1 MLSDKITSLFSLLQ
15 CNNTDIARHAGCSS
29 SNISHLRTGNREPKP
44 ESRTISVFV
53 EGVYRYADYENLL
66 PVLCELCG
74 ANDLS
79 HDSVIP
85 ALTGW
90 LYDTDATF
98 LPPQT
103 SAPKSKLKKEL
114 RRQTFGEHLDAA
126 MTTLELTNSQLAT
139 FLNIDAS
146 LVSRYRSGIHSP
158 HGNENLSMELID
170 LLINRTK
177 HLGKTDE
184 MATLIGSDSLT
195 AEALSEWLYG
205 LSMED
210 STEFAQLLLRSLEEF
225 TPVQGLPFVAP
236 ELPPLDI
243 AERYWGT
250 DGLRNAVIRFLI
262 EAAAGGD
269 ELLLYSDEPME
280 WLSGDPT
287 YFSLWASLMI
297 KCVKNGVHIRIIHN
311 MDRDPREMVSA
322 INGWLPLYISGMIEP
337 YVFRKEQDAR
347 FCHTVFLRSGGA
359 CIHGMFPSGTTE
371 ERWYDY
377 ITDERQLSALDES
390 YRSMLSSADP
400 FLKTYTTTMDSEYR
414 KMLTEE
420 SHIKDY
426 LLQTP
431 PVYTMPE
438 KLFKSILNRAGLDS
452 KKKTEAISVFHK
464 LRKHFLQLLKNG
476 PVNMVLFPEDPTPV
490 VNSSLD
496 QMDQAIPY
504 TSEEYAEHISAIIDL
519 VKAERNFHLTL
530 LPVAP
535 FHDLQIV
542 TMEESVAVL
551 RRQEPYAAFVFNNA
565 SLQQSVSNYIDLLI
579 SMHAADRATT
589 VEMLREKIV

>member
-1 MLSDKITSLFSLLQ
+1 MLPEKITSLYSLLQ

-74 ANDLS
+74 AEEMT

-90 LYDTDATF
+90 LYDADATF
-98 LPPQT
+98 IPPQT
-103 SAPKSKLKKEL
+103 ATPKSKLTKVL
-114 RRQTFGEHLDAA
+114 RRQTFGERLDTA
-126 MTTLELTNSQLAT
+126 MTTLDLTNSQLAT
-139 FLNIDAS
+139 LLNIDAS

-158 HGNENLSMELID
+158 HGNEKLSLALID
-170 LLINRTK
+170 LLLNRTK
-177 HLGKTDE
+177 NLGKAEEIT
-184 MATLIGSDSLT
+184 ALIGSDNLT
-195 AEALSEWLYG
+195 SDALSRWIFG
-205 LSMED
+205 LPMED
-210 STEFAQLLLRSLEEF
+210 STEFVQLLLSSLEDF
-225 TPVQGLPFVAP
+225 TPVQGLPTAAP
-236 ELPPLDI
+236 ELPSLDI

-269 ELLLYSDEPME
+269 DLLLYSDEPME
-280 WLSGDPT
+280 WLSGDPA

-359 CIHGMFPSGTTE
+359 CIHGMFPSGTSE

-377 ITDERQLSALDES
+377 ITDERQLAALEES
-390 YRSMLSSADP
+390 YRTILSSADP
-400 FLKTYTTTMDSEYR
+400 FLKTYTATMDKEYR
-414 KMLTEE
+414 KMLMET
-420 SHIKDY
+420 SHIRDY

-431 PVYTMPE
+431 PVFTMPE
-438 KLFKSILNRAGLDS
+438 NLLKSMLGRAGLDH
-452 KKKTEAISVFHK
+452 KKKTDAMSVYHK

-476 PVNMVLFPEDPTPV
+476 PINMVLFPEDPTPV

-504 TSEEYAEHISAIIDL
+504 TKEEYAEHIRAIIDL
-519 VKAERNFHLTL
+519 VKQERNFHLTL
-530 LPVAP
+530 LPIAP
-535 FHDLQIV
+535 FRDLQLL
-542 TMEESVAVL
+542 TMKESVAVL
-551 RRQEPYAAFVFNNA
+551 RCQEPYAAFVFNNA
-565 SLQQSVSNYIDLLI
+565 SLQKSVSDYIDQLI
-579 SMHAADRATT
+579 ARYATDRATT
-589 VEMLREKIV
+589 IETLKERIV